1 MYTVYQVIRGH
12 DCHRLCCLDCDFKAL
27 QIDFTHCTL
36 ADMLIDVHTVVFLV
50 VGCKVLN
57 AGSDSGMGLD
67 SSGIGCGAHTC
78 HQRIFRVVLE
88 ISSAKRISVNIHA
101 RCQPYGNVEFFHLF
115 SDDITAFL
123 DQIHVPRL
131 CKKRCYRDCGAVLE
145 ILRAA
150 FRNFDFIFV
159 KRIFQRISGGYHLSV
174 CINDKVRNQTKTGR
188 TVCKNRIV
196 NTSVRKK
203 NGSRISRCSRR
214 HIGRRS
220 DKSFLAKSVCST
232 IANGSH
238 LFYGQLRYEIF

>member
-1 MYTVYQVIRGH
+1 MYAVYQVVGGH

-36 ADMLIDVHTVVFLV
+36 ADMLIDIHTVVFLV
-50 VGCKVLN
+50 IGCKVLD

-67 SSGIGCGAHTC
+67 SSGIGCCTQTC
-78 HQRIFRVVLE
+78 HKWILGIVLE
-88 ISSAKRISVNIHA
+88 VSSAERISVNVHA

-174 CINDKVRNQTKTGR
+174 CINDKVRNQTKTSR

-196 NTSVRKK
+196 NASVLQK
-203 NGSRISRCSRR
+203 NGSRISRCSRC

-220 DKSFLAKSVCST
+220 DKSFLTKSVCST
-232 IANGSH
+232 IADGSH
-238 LFYGQLRYEIF
+238 LLYGQLRYEIF

>member
-1 MYTVYQVIRGH
+1 MHTVYQVVGRH
-12 DCHRLCCLDCDFKAL
+12 NRHRLCRLDCDFKAL
-27 QIDFTHCTL
+27 QIDFTHCTF
-36 ADMLIDVHTVVFLV
+36 ADVLIDIHTVIFLV
-50 VGCKVLN
+50 VGCKVLDT
-57 AGSDSGMGLD
+57 GSDSGMGLD

-101 RCQPYGNVEFFHLF
+101 RRQPYGNVEFFHLF

-131 CKKRCYRDCGAVLE
+131 RKKRCYRDCGAVLE

-196 NTSVRKK
+196 NTSVLKK